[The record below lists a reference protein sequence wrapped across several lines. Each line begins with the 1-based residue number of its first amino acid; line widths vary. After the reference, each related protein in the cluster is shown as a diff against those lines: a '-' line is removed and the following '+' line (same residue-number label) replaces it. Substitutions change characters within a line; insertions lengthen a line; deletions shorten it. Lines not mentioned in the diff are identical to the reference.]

1 MAIALEIFEPLS
13 DISMWALDETGKRLE
28 STNYYNWSPI
38 GSPKIIEHNACHEGL
53 NIIGATEILK
63 HFNFIYNEYSVRTK
77 KYPDDIVD
85 NSIRAEHI
93 IKFLKEL
100 IEYDRQRGITKTFVI
115 LDNARIHT
123 AQSVR
128 DFAKTHERELYLL
141 FQPKYSPQLNPQE
154 NMWNWMKNFLS
165 RANAYK
171 SINELK
177 ESLGKFKEYVD
188 NNIPLVKQRVYAHLY
203 FK

>member
-1 MAIALEIFEPLS
+1 MSKFLGIFEHLS
-13 DISMWALDETGKRLE
+13 DISLWALDETGKRLE

-38 GSPKIIEHNACHEGL
+38 GSPKVIEHNASHEGL

-63 HFNFIYNEYSVRTK
+63 HFDFIYNEYPVRAK

-85 NSIRAEHI
+85 NSIRAEHTI
-93 IKFLKEL
+93 RFLKDL
-100 IEYDRQRGITKTFVI
+100 IDYDQRRGIRKTFVI

-123 AQSVR
+123 AQSVK
-128 DFAKTHERELYLL
+128 DFAKEHVTDLYLL

-154 NMWNWMKNFLS
+154 NMWNWMKKFLS

-171 SINELK
+171 SIDQLK
-177 ESLGKFKEYVD
+177 ENLGKFKEYIV
-188 NNIPLVKQRVYAHLY
+188 NNTPKVKQLVYAHLY
-203 FK
+203 YK